1 MIYPVVIHKDPR
13 SSYGVTVPDLPGCFS
28 AGDTLDDAV
37 RNAREAIEM
46 HLEGLIEDSQPVP
59 EPTSMEQH
67 QGNRDYRGGV
77 WAAVPIDADNL
88 RVKSVRVNITVP
100 ERVLDTVDRFAA
112 DHGKTRSGLLVE
124 AVTSYIARSAER
136 LRQPETRGAGKPRR
150 RQR

>member
-28 AGDTLDDAV
+28 GGETLDEAV

-46 HLEGLIEDSQPVP
+46 HLEALHDAKQPLP
-59 EPTSMEQH
+59 PPTSMERH
-67 QGNRDYRGGV
+67 QGNRDFRGGM
-77 WAAVPIDADNL
+77 WAAVPVDTDNL

-124 AVTSYIARSAER
+124 AVTSYIARAGEV
-136 LRQPETRGAGKPRR
+136 GAGKRR

>member
-1 MIYPVVIHKDPR
+1 MIYPVVIHKDR
-13 SSYGVTVPDLPGCFS
+13 GSSYGVTVPDLPGCFS

-46 HLEGLIEDSQPVP
+46 HLEGLIEDGLPVP
-59 EPTSMEQH
+59 EPTSMEH
-67 QGNRDYRGGV
+67 HSGNRDYRGGV
-77 WAAVPIDADNL
+77 WAAVPIDAGNL
-88 RVKSVRVNITVP
+88 RVKSVRVNITVS

-136 LRQPETRGAGKPRR
+136 PPQTEPRIASKSRR
-150 RQR
+150 RRR